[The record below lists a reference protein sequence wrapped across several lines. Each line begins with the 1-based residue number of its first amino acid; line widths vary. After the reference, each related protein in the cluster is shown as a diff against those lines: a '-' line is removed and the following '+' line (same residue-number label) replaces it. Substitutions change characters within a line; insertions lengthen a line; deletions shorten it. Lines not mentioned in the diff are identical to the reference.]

1 MIVNLPVNV
10 LLLLKMIRVFVGYP
24 QLIKL
29 RYRAD
34 VSVGIA
40 VCS

>member
-10 LLLLKMIRVFVGYP
+10 LLLLKMIRVFCRIP

-29 RYRAD
+29 RYCTD
-34 VSVGIA
+34 FEVSIA

>member
-1 MIVNLPVNV
+1 MIVNLLVNV

-29 RYRAD
+29 RYCTD
-34 VSVGIA
+34 FEVSAA